1 MAEAHWRSEIIY
13 YYGRMGLQEG
23 MQEEILPTKTK
34 HNRATVSTFEGN
46 TDFGYS
52 KFLPTNMALGPFV
65 APRVPFDAALQ
76 DLSIEAS
83 NTQNFQKMTL
93 FRALQ

>member
-1 MAEAHWRSEIIY
+1 M
-13 YYGRMGLQEG
+13 G
-23 MQEEILPTKTK
+23 MQEECENDPAHKDKTQPGDGQYIW
-34 HNRATVSTFEGN
+34 RVRN

-52 KFLPTNMALGPFV
+52 KFFPTNMALGPFV

-93 FRALQ
+93 FRALQWIS